1 MSNMKF
7 TSESGLGD
15 KAELIPQ
22 GTLVKA
28 VVTVNAIKQSQATDG
43 RYMQLEFTVSSGIY
57 RNRKIWDLVCDP
69 HDERN
74 SENWRKMGMLALTR
88 AFEAGGVFKHDD
100 EATYEAMEGKSFDD
114 IARLLDGLEVSIK
127 VKVERSSDP
136 AHADKNKVGEWLT
149 PNPKS
154 SGYTGWKKLSSEDN
168 SSIGQAPAGNPQTK
182 FSNPSSGTTPAWL
195 KTPNSGKSNLPF

>member
-1 MSNMKF
+1 MKF

-43 RYMQLEFTVSSGIY
+43 RYMQLEFTVSDGIY

-74 SENWRKMGMLALTR
+74 SRWFGSL
-88 AFEAGGVFKHDD
+88 HQS
-100 EATYEAMEGKSFDD
+100 EGRTLVRPCS
-114 IARLLDGLEVSIK
+114 R
-127 VKVERSSDP
+127 
-136 AHADKNKVGEWLT
+136 
-149 PNPKS
+149 
-154 SGYTGWKKLSSEDN
+154 
-168 SSIGQAPAGNPQTK
+168 
-182 FSNPSSGTTPAWL
+182 
-195 KTPNSGKSNLPF
+195 